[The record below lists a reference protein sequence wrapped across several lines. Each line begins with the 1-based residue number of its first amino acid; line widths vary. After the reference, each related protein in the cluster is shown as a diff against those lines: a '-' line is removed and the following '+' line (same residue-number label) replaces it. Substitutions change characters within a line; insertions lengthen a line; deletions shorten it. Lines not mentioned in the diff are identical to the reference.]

1 LSIYELPILVKPADV
16 VSVTGLSRRELLLL
30 EKAKVLSVFRTTGN
44 QRRFYRDEIIKLLKE
59 QKNGNNR

>member
-1 LSIYELPILVKPADV
+1 KPADV

-59 QKNGNNR
+59 QKNGNN

>member
-59 QKNGNNR
+59 QKNGNN

>member
-1 LSIYELPILVKPADV
+1 MSIYELPILVKPADV

-59 QKNGNNR
+59 QKNGNN